1 VPRFEPFAGVRYDPS
16 VVDLQDVVAP
26 PYDVIGP
33 ERLAEL
39 EARSPYNVVHVDL
52 SHDDEGRD
60 RYAAAGCRF
69 DEWLAEGVLLTDPE
83 PAFYAY
89 RMGYHDPVGRP
100 HQTVGVMGAVELSA
114 PGEGD
119 VLPHERTLGKAKDDR
134 LRLLRACRTDLSPIW
149 GMSLADGLTALCSEP
164 AGPPLARC
172 TDDDGVH
179 HRLWRLDRPAIV
191 EAVAATVASAPVVI
205 ADGHHRYETALAF
218 RDEQR
223 AAGGGARVDG
233 RLLAFVSELGEA
245 QESVRPI
252 HRVITGLPEGFDLV
266 GRLEPFFDAIEAGA
280 PDDGL
285 PARMEEA
292 GALGLVLGGQKSAWL
307 LLPRHDRGAEAG
319 DGDGEPAPDAALLDE
334 ALAGL
339 PPHTLAFEQ
348 VAASVTDM
356 VAAGRAQAGV
366 LLRPVPVSQI
376 ARTALAG
383 RRMPEKTTYFQPK
396 PRTGMLFRRLDG

>member
-1 VPRFEPFAGVRYDPS
+1 VPHFEPFPGVLYDPA

-33 ERLAEL
+33 ARLAEL

-52 SHDDEGRD
+52 SRDEDGRD
-60 RYAAAGCRF
+60 RYEAAGCRF
-69 DEWLAEGVLLTDPE
+69 DEWLAAGVLRTDPE

-89 RMGYHDPVGRP
+89 RMGYHDTAGRAA
-100 HQTVGVMGAVELSA
+100 QVVGVMGALELTP

-134 LRLLRACRTDLSPIW
+134 LQLLRACRADLSPIW
-149 GMSLADGLTALCSEP
+149 GLSLAEGLTALCSEP

-172 TDDDGVH
+172 TDEEGVH
-179 HRLWRLDRPAIV
+179 HRLWRLDRPGVV
-191 EAVAATVASAPVVI
+191 EAVAATIASAPVVI
-205 ADGHHRYETALAF
+205 ADGHHRYETALAY

-233 RLLAFVSELGEA
+233 RLLAFLSELSEA
-245 QESVRPI
+245 QGSVRPI
-252 HRVITGLPEGFDLV
+252 HRVVTGLPDDMDL
-266 GRLEPFFDAIEAGA
+266 LAALDSFFDAIEAGTA
-280 PDDGL
+280 DDTL
-285 PARMEEA
+285 LLRMDEA
-292 GALGLVLGGQKSAWL
+292 GALGLVLGDQKSAWL
-307 LLPRHDRGAEAG
+307 LLPRHA
-319 DGDGEPAPDAALLDE
+319 DGEVDDRPDAARLDD

-339 PPHTLAFEQ
+339 PPHRLQYDQSAPSVIAQ
-348 VAASVTDM
+348 VASGA
-356 VAAGRAQAGV
+356 AQAGV
-366 LLRPVPVSQI
+366 LLRPVAVSQI

-396 PRTGMLFRRLDG
+396 LRTGMVFRRLEA